1 MKKIFLILFFIF
13 SLISFGKEEYF
24 RGKVLERVGSKME
37 NSLTT
42 NIEADGEEIKD
53 VELFKVRIKNKEY
66 IIESPIYVEE
76 AYNINISKG
85 DWVVVYKND
94 SDGKLYISDIDKR
107 FSYFWMIG
115 IFCGLALLLAR
126 KKGLKSLMALGA
138 TVYMIFYYFIPS
150 IVKGE
155 SPIIISVIIAL
166 LSSCITIFLV
176 AGFTHKGVVAIIGSI
191 GGTIFSGILSYIFVN
206 KMSFSGYPTLDA
218 ITYVDILKNIKVKE
232 LISSG
237 IILGSMGAI
246 MDVSMSISS
255 AITELRENSVNL
267 GSKELFKS
275 GINIGKDMVGT
286 MINTLILAYIGSS
299 LFDMIIIYKNLENLP
314 LTRLLNYE
322 FIAVEILKSFTGSI
336 GILISIP
343 ITAYLGAHLHKRY
356 RDVKTLKEKFFL
368 KK

>member
-1 MKKIFLILFFIF
+1 MKKIFLMMFFLF
-13 SLISFGKEEYF
+13 SLISFGEEYYS
-24 RGKVLERVGSKME
+24 GKIIERIGSKLE
-37 NSLTT
+37 NSLNT
-42 NIEADGEEIKD
+42 NIEVDGEEIKD
-53 VELFKVRIKNKEY
+53 VELFKVKIKDKEY
-66 IIESPIYVEE
+66 TIESPVYMED

-85 DWVVVYKND
+85 DWVVICKND
-94 SDGKLYISDIDKR
+94 NDGILYISDIDKR
-107 FSYFWMIG
+107 YNYLCMIG
-115 IFCGLALLLAR
+115 IFCGLTLFLAR
-126 KKGLKSLMALGA
+126 KKGIKSLIALGI
-138 TVYMIFYYFIPS
+138 TIYMIFYYFIPL
-150 IVKGE
+150 IARGK

-176 AGFTHKGVVAIIGSI
+176 AGFTHKGIVAIIGSI

-206 KMSFSGYPTLDA
+206 KMNFSGYPTIDS
-218 ITYVDILKNIKVKE
+218 IMYIDILKNIKVKE

-255 AITELRENSVNL
+255 AITELRENNINL

-314 LTRLLNYE
+314 FIRLLNYE

-343 ITAYLGAHLHKRY
+343 ITAYLGAHLHRRY
-356 RDVKTLKEKFFL
+356 RDIKILKEKLFL
-368 KK
+368 K